1 MTPLDWNQ
9 SLGCRSIEKKQIR
22 LQENFKMVSNITECK
37 GKREWSGVENLGK
50 GNRFFWNG
58 REKVS
63 LPLCFNGLFFFFFVV
78 GIGQSGGLASW
89 WGKCLTVVIWRPW
102 CWEHVLFWEWEGLW
116 WCDGSE
122 EGAFA
127 RLHVLAGEDVDNW
140 VLSDGQFDLSRYF
153 FCFFNSNLHVLQL

>member
-1 MTPLDWNQ
+1 VTPLDWNQ

-63 LPLCFNGLFFFFFVV
+63 LPLCFNGLFFFFFCRWYRPIRGFGILMGQMLDGCDLKAVV
-78 GIGQSGGLASW
+78 LRARAVLGMGGTMVMW
-89 WGKCLTVVIWRPW
+89 REWGGRVCAVACFGRWR
-102 CWEHVLFWEWEGLW
+102 CWQLSSLW
-116 WCDGSE
+116 WSIW
-122 EGAFA
+122 FK
-127 RLHVLAGEDVDNW
+127 
-140 VLSDGQFDLSRYF
+140 
-153 FCFFNSNLHVLQL
+153 